1 MINNLPVL
9 AHRQI
14 TVRPLPESCLATL
27 ESSLKQQAWLRVFEA
42 NSANDKANT
51 FHDIAMMMINK
62 DVPEKVR
69 KVSSAD
75 QDWYTE
81 A

>member
-1 MINNLPVL
+1 MINNLQAP

-14 TVRPLPESCLATL
+14 TSGPLLESCLATL
-27 ESSLKQQAWLRVFEA
+27 ESSLKQQTWSRVFEA
-42 NSANDKANT
+42 DSANDKANT